1 MDLLEFL
8 QNAGEGDTFKIRTI
22 HGVAGGCRILKN
34 MKTKDECAVPT
45 DDYFQITVKEPA
57 E

>member
-45 DDYFQITVKEPA
+45 DDYQITVKEPA